1 MTLSDLAAT
10 FALPQVAAFLRV
22 IREGES
28 GQTDAAYSMRW
39 PGKTFSGF
47 ADHPRA
53 FEPAP
58 GGTRSSA
65 AGAYQITATT
75 WDDLRR
81 TYPFP
86 DFSPRSQDLACVA
99 LLYRRNAVAPLL
111 AGGLETAIARCRT
124 EWTSLPGASQSGRV
138 TMERARQVFQQYGG
152 HLAAPS
158 DTQPSAPIVE
168 ADPAH
173 RIVNNQEA
181 PVLPAIIPALLPSI
195 VQMIPAIAQI
205 FGSGSEVSQRNAKA
219 AQVVADTVVAATN
232 SVNLQ
237 EAAEKMKAD
246 DSARQAAQIAV
257 LAQPDIA
264 SLLEVGGG
272 IEAARKAAADPA
284 QIVFWRNPAVL
295 VTAAL
300 APLLYIVVVRVM
312 LYPAEWSETLRAVVV
327 TAIVSGLLGSI
338 TGFFL
343 GSSLGSQRK
352 DAVIAT
358 K

>member
-1 MTLSDLAAT
+1 MTPRGIRNNNPGNIRSGERWLGVVGADDAGFCVFDTDEHGIRALAKVLIAYR
-10 FALPQVAAFLRV
+10 VAHGLRTL
-22 IREGES
+22 REYITRWAPPSENDTGS
-28 GQTDAAYSMRW
+28 YIAAVCAECKAGPDDDY
-39 PGKTFSGF
+39 PLT
-47 ADHPRA
+47 
-53 FEPAP
+53 
-58 GGTRSSA
+58 A
-65 AGAYQITATT
+65 AS
-75 WDDLRR
+75 L
-81 TYPFP
+81 
-86 DFSPRSQDLACVA
+86 V
-99 LLYRRNAVAPLL
+99 PLL
-111 AGGLETAIARCRT
+111 AAIVRHENGQQPYSLNQLTAGITLA
-124 EWTSLPGASQSGRV
+124 LGNIQP
-138 TMERARQVFQQYGG
+138 
-152 HLAAPS
+152 AAPVS
-158 DTQPSAPIVE
+158 E

-173 RIVNNQEA
+173 RIVIHQEA